1 MNVLAIYCDEDKC
14 IPKLYGSVNRSLCTK
29 EDIMSDYSL
38 LDNDIFDV
46 MYNAVN
52 MRKVP
57 NRYTRKRLTS
67 TSGKRKSKRKN
78 NKYMVHHNENTST
91 KRT

>member
-14 IPKLYGSVNRSLCTK
+14 IPKLYGSIRNSVYNSRDSM
-29 EDIMSDYSL
+29 EDYSL

-52 MRKVP
+52 MKKVP
-57 NRYTRKRLTS
+57 RRDTRKRMS
-67 TSGKRKSKRKN
+67 SRGSNKKSKKKKRK
-78 NKYMVHHNENTST
+78 YG
-91 KRT
+91 